1 MIFVD
6 NLLEHRWKIL
16 AGRQL
21 RNSVDEKE
29 WKFLQKKTL
38 SQLSKRFD
46 FWRIWVKSFVSLSFS
61 LDYFFRLK

>member
-29 WKFLQKKTL
+29 WKFLQKKNIIAIKQTFWFL
-38 SQLSKRFD
+38 KNLSKKFC
-46 FWRIWVKSFVSLSFS
+46 F
-61 LDYFFRLK
+61 LKF